1 MYFALPKSNERPSTK
16 KTQLSNTMAD
26 DRISEIIHN
35 LDDHWGSPPILT
47 PNTLTHILSNQ
58 WEDTAIFTLIE
69 EMIKTLESIKT
80 ESLANDIKNDPIIQK
95 YMISKRQGQQGEQSQ
110 DVVLQH
116 LIELLQ
122 HHNKMHTS

>member
-58 WEDTAIFTLIE
+58 WVDHEKYSCFNYH
-69 EMIKTLESIKT
+69 KKGRYS
-80 ESLANDIKNDPIIQK
+80 DIYFNRRDDQNPRKYKN
-95 YMISKRQGQQGEQSQ
+95 REFSQ
-110 DVVLQH
+110 
-116 LIELLQ
+116 
-122 HHNKMHTS
+122 